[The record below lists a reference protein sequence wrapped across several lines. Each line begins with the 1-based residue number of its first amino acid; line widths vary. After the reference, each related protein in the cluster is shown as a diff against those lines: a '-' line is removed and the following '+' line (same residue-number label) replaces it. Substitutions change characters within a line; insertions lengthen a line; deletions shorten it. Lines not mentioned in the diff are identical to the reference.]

1 MAKESTISEKN
12 TGHNVSCIQV
22 DNIKHLTGDQQEIKS
37 NVQKLFNIID
47 GNGNPGMKT
56 DVSRLVDS
64 VDHIKEMVSF
74 NSELRI
80 EQEVQ
85 LRVKNKE
92 DELRKGLLNNVDRK
106 KSSLWNKTGIVIAAI
121 SAIIILVF
129 QILNY
134 LK

>member
-1 MAKESTISEKN
+1 MAKESTISGKN
-12 TGHNVSCIQV
+12 TGHNVPCIQV
-22 DNIKHLTGDQQEIKS
+22 DNIRHLAGDQQEIKS

-56 DVSRLVDS
+56 DVARLVDS

-92 DELRKGLLNNVDRK
+92 DELKKGLLNNVDRK
-106 KSSLWNKTGIVIAAI
+106 KSSLWNKIGIVIAAI
-121 SAIIILVF
+121 SAVIILVF

>member
-1 MAKESTISEKN
+1 MAKESTISGKN
-12 TGHNVSCIQV
+12 TGHNVPCIQV
-22 DNIKHLTGDQQEIKS
+22 DNIRHLASDQQEIKS
-37 NVQKLFNIID
+37 NVQKVFNIID

-56 DVSRLVDS
+56 DVARLIDS

-92 DELRKGLLNNVDRK
+92 DELKKGLLNNVDRK
-106 KSSLWNKTGIVIAAI
+106 KSSLWNKIGIVIAAI
-121 SAIIILVF
+121 SAVIILVF

>member
-1 MAKESTISEKN
+1 MTKESTISEKN
-12 TGHNVSCIQV
+12 TGHNVPCIQV
-22 DNIKHLTGDQQEIKS
+22 DNIRHLAGDQQEIKS

-47 GNGNPGMKT
+47 GNGNTGMKT
-56 DVSRLVDS
+56 DVARLVDS